1 MHVDSPLHTS
11 SPLMRIS
18 NLSTFFFTPQGIIK
32 AVRNLSLSLYPGQT
46 TALVGESGCGK
57 SITAL
62 SILGL
67 VPKPG
72 RIVEGQIYFEERDLT
87 LLTQE
92 QLLRIRGNQI
102 AMVFQDPM
110 TALNPVF
117 SIGYQIEEVLI
128 LHQGLGRKKARSKAA
143 ELLHQVG
150 IPNPAERLDSF
161 PHQLSGGMRQRAMI
175 AMALACDPQIL
186 IADEPTTALDVTIQ
200 AQIMHLLHT
209 QQQQRNMG
217 MLLISHDLGIVAQHA
232 DYIAL
237 MYAGMVVEQGDTFNI
252 FEHPQHPY
260 TRHLLNCVHNEHRA
274 GEATAAPHTPEL
286 WEERYRPRT
295 SGLPPM
301 QDLGNGHIVR
311 SWEGAYE

>member
-1 MHVDSPLHTS
+1 MHAASTHHTS
-11 SPLMRIS
+11 AIMRITDL
-18 NLSTFFFTPQGIIK
+18 NTFFFTSQGIIK
-32 AVRNLSLSLYPGQT
+32 AVRDLNLTLYPGQT

-67 VPKPG
+67 VPEPG
-72 RIVEGQIYFEERDLT
+72 RIVAGQIYFEERDLT
-87 LLTQE
+87 LLAQD
-92 QLLRIRGNQI
+92 QLRRIRGNQI

-117 SIGYQIEEVLI
+117 SVGAQIEEVLL
-128 LHQGLGRKKARSKAA
+128 LHRGLSQREARSKAT

-150 IPNPAERLDSF
+150 IPSPQERLDSF
-161 PHQLSGGMRQRAMI
+161 PHQLSGGMRQRSMI

-200 AQIMHLLHT
+200 AQIMHLLHI

-237 MYAGMVVEQGDTFNI
+237 MYDGIVVEQGETFSI
-252 FEHPQHPY
+252 FEQPQHPY
-260 TRHLLNCVHNEHRA
+260 TRHLLNCIRDEHHRQGA
-274 GEATAAPHTPEL
+274 APAPHTPEL
-286 WEERYRPRT
+286 WEERYRPHA

-301 QDLGNGHIVR
+301 QDLGNDHSVR
-311 SWEGAYE
+311 SWEVPV

>member
-1 MHVDSPLHTS
+1 
-11 SPLMRIS
+11 MRIT
-18 NLSTFFFTPQGIIK
+18 NLSTFFFTPQGILK
-32 AVRNLSLSLYPGQT
+32 AVRDLSLTLHPGRT

-67 VPKPG
+67 VPEPG
-72 RIVEGQIYFEERDLT
+72 RIVDGQIYFEQRDLT
-87 LLTQE
+87 LLSQE
-92 QLLRIRGNQI
+92 QLRRIRGNQV

-117 SIGYQIEEVLI
+117 SIGAQIEEVLL
-128 LHQGLGRKKARSKAA
+128 LHRGLTREEAGAKAT

-150 IPNPAERLDSF
+150 IPSPLERLDSF

-232 DYIAL
+232 DQIAL
-237 MYAGMVVEQGDTFNI
+237 MYAGMVVEQGDTFSI

-260 TRHLLNCVHNEHRA
+260 TRHLLNCVHNQHRDE
-274 GEATAAPHTPEL
+274 EATVTPHTLEL

-301 QDLGNGHIVR
+301 QDLGNGHSVR
-311 SWEGAYE
+311 SWEVSA

>member
-1 MHVDSPLHTS
+1 MQTESLTQTLA
-11 SPLMRIS
+11 LMRIT

-32 AVRNLSLSLYPGQT
+32 AVRNLSLALHPGRT

-67 VPKPG
+67 VPEPG
-72 RIVEGQIYFEERDLT
+72 RIVDGQIYFEQRDLA
-87 LLTQE
+87 LLTQD
-92 QLLRIRGNQI
+92 QLQRIRGNQI

-117 SIGYQIEEVLI
+117 SIGDQIEEVLL
-128 LHQGLGRKKARSKAA
+128 LHRGLSRKEARAKAA

-150 IPNPAERLDSF
+150 MPNPQERLDSY
-161 PHQLSGGMRQRAMI
+161 PHQLSGGMRQRSMI

-200 AQIMHLLHT
+200 AQIMHLLRT

-217 MLLISHDLGIVAQHA
+217 MLLITHDLGIVAQHA
-232 DYIAL
+232 DHIAL
-237 MYAGMVVEQGDTFNI
+237 MYAGMVVEQGDTLEI

-260 TRHLLNCVHNEHRA
+260 TRHLLNCVHNEYRKK
-274 GEATAAPHTPEL
+274 GATTAPHSSEL

-301 QDLGNGHIVR
+301 QDVGNGHYVR
-311 SWEGAYE
+311 SWEVPV

>member
-161 PHQLSGGMRQRAMI
+161 PHQLSGG
-175 AMALACDPQIL
+175 
-186 IADEPTTALDVTIQ
+186 
-200 AQIMHLLHT
+200 
-209 QQQQRNMG
+209 
-217 MLLISHDLGIVAQHA
+217 
-232 DYIAL
+232 
-237 MYAGMVVEQGDTFNI
+237 
-252 FEHPQHPY
+252 
-260 TRHLLNCVHNEHRA
+260 CVS
-274 GEATAAPHTPEL
+274 AP
-286 WEERYRPRT
+286 
-295 SGLPPM
+295 
-301 QDLGNGHIVR
+301 
-311 SWEGAYE
+311 

>member
-1 MHVDSPLHTS
+1 MSESLPHRS
-11 SPLMRIS
+11 LMRIA
-18 NLSTFFFTPQGIIK
+18 NLSTFFFTPRGIIK
-32 AVRNLSLSLYPGQT
+32 AVRDLSLSLHPGQT

-67 VPKPG
+67 VPEPG
-72 RIVEGQIYFEERDLT
+72 RIVDGQIIFEQRDLT
-87 LLTQE
+87 LLSQE
-92 QLLRIRGNQI
+92 QLRRIRGNQI

-117 SIGYQIEEVLI
+117 SIGAQIEEVLR
-128 LHQGLGRKKARSKAA
+128 LHRGQSRKAARTRAA

-150 IPNPAERLDSF
+150 IPDPEQRLDSF

-200 AQIMHLLHT
+200 AQIMHLLRT
-209 QQQQRNMG
+209 QQHQRNMG

-232 DYIAL
+232 EHIVL
-237 MYAGMVVEQGDTFNI
+237 MYAGMVVEEGDTLAI
-252 FEHPQHPY
+252 FDHPLHPY
-260 TRHLLNCVHNEHRA
+260 TRHLLSCVRAEAGIKGTGTEHYSA
-274 GEATAAPHTPEL
+274 EL
-286 WEERYRPRT
+286 WEERFRPLT
-295 SGLPPM
+295 SALPPM
-301 QDLGNGHIVR
+301 QDLGAGRRVR
-311 SWEGAYE
+311 CWEVPA

>member
-1 MHVDSPLHTS
+1 MHAASSHHTS
-11 SPLMRIS
+11 AIMRITD
-18 NLSTFFFTPQGIIK
+18 LSTFFFTPQGIIK
-32 AVRNLSLSLYPGQT
+32 AVRDLNLTLYPGQT

-67 VPKPG
+67 VPEPG
-72 RIVEGQIYFEERDLT
+72 RIVGGQIHFEERDLT
-87 LLTQE
+87 LLAQD
-92 QLLRIRGNQI
+92 QLRRIRGNQI

-117 SIGYQIEEVLI
+117 SVGTQIEEVLL
-128 LHQGLGRKKARSKAA
+128 LHRGLSQREARSKAI

-150 IPNPAERLDSF
+150 IPSPEERLDSF
-161 PHQLSGGMRQRAMI
+161 PHQLSGGMRQRSMI

-200 AQIMHLLHT
+200 AQIMHLLHI

-237 MYAGMVVEQGDTFNI
+237 MYDGIVVEQGDTFSI
-252 FEHPQHPY
+252 FEDPQHPY
-260 TRHLLNCVHNEHRA
+260 TRHLLNCVRDEHHRR
-274 GEATAAPHTPEL
+274 GATPAPHTPEL
-286 WEERYRPRT
+286 WEERYRPHA

-301 QDLGNGHIVR
+301 QNLGNDHSVR
-311 SWEGAYE
+311 SWEVSA